1 MNELE
6 QDENYYRNII
16 DGIADDKTQVKESE
30 FHFQNQIDEM
40 RIKEKA
46 LMSYN
51 ENLKYQI
58 DSYLKNEEKTAKSFE
73 KIKQKSGKK
82 Y

>member
-51 ENLKYQI
+51 ENLKY
-58 DSYLKNEEKTAKSFE
+58 
-73 KIKQKSGKK
+73 
-82 Y
+82 